1 MLSEYK
7 IMTYNINL
15 VIKKQILSAQK
26 TSHLIACNLKEEY
39 GCQTNYQHFYIE
51 Q

>member
-7 IMTYNINL
+7 IMTYYKLGN
-15 VIKKQILSAQK
+15 KKANPFSSK

-39 GCQTNYQHFYIE
+39 GCQTNY
-51 Q
+51 